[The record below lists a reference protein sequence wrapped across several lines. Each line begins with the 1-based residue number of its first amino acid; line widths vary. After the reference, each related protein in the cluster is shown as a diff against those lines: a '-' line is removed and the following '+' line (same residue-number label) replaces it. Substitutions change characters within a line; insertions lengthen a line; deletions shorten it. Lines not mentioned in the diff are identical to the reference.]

1 MNVNLSLSRPHPL
14 SKILKIIN
22 RGRTFFDLLHGSLY
36 YLISLSQSLSTGINF
51 LSKGSVTKM
60 KFSII
65 WKSSR
70 FSALVVVT
78 TLLLSACSFT
88 EEALWPSLTGED
100 PAGKSV
106 KAQTNKT
113 VSTQQAATSIPK
125 RVATQTQ
132 KIPQTA
138 QPKLGKTNFQPQG
151 VTPGPNTGT
160 FVGKKV
166 TELRGELKRLQMS
179 ISKHNESLQELRAR
193 IVEDSQ
199 RYHNTV
205 AGINTRLQVGTTP
218 GNPILVQQ
226 FNNAGNDL
234 EKISTDTAE
243 LNQLA
248 TAVSSDSTM
257 SAFLSESTRAAF
269 SVSGAVDEDHKQLAI
284 LEDEVN
290 RTVVLIE
297 RLLKE
302 LAEDVRRQ
310 TNYVATERSNLNLL
324 SAGIKGGEIY
334 GASLANQAIV
344 SAAGNSIF
352 QGPARA
358 QNTAGRRPL
367 VVIRFD
373 RPDIPYQQALYAAVS
388 RVLERRPDAVFDLV
402 AVAPNA
408 GGPARIALNSN
419 KAQRFAEGVLRS
431 LIDMGLPPSRVAM
444 SGKTSNDSKTNEV
457 HLYLR

>member
-1 MNVNLSLSRPHPL
+1 
-14 SKILKIIN
+14 
-22 RGRTFFDLLHGSLY
+22 
-36 YLISLSQSLSTGINF
+36 
-51 LSKGSVTKM
+51 M
-60 KFSII
+60 KFSMFPN
-65 WKSSR
+65 SSGFR
-70 FSALVVVT
+70 VAVIGAV
-78 TLLLSACSFT
+78 LLLPACSFT
-88 EEALWPSLTGED
+88 EDALWPSLTGED
-100 PAGKSV
+100 PQGDAAV
-106 KAQTNKT
+106 
-113 VSTQQAATSIPK
+113 TQSQ
-125 RVATQTQ
+125 
-132 KIPQTA
+132 PQTA
-138 QPKLGKTNFQPQG
+138 EAVAGAPVPVAVAQPVLGSTNFQPEG
-151 VTPGPNTGT
+151 VTTGAASGT

-166 TELRGELKRLQMS
+166 TELRSELKRLQVS
-179 ISKHNESLQELRAR
+179 ISRHNATLQQLRAV
-193 IVEDSQ
+193 IVQNSQ
-199 RYHNTV
+199 RYHGTV
-205 AGINTRLQVGTTP
+205 AAINTRLQVGTTP

-226 FNNAGNDL
+226 FNNARGSLEQISND
-234 EKISTDTAE
+234 TGE
-243 LNQLA
+243 LNRLA
-248 TAVSSDSTM
+248 TAVSADSTM

-324 SAGIKGGEIY
+324 SAGIKGGEIF

-358 QNTAGRRPL
+358 QDTTGRRPL

-388 RVLERRPDAVFDLV
+388 RVLESRPGAVFDLV
-402 AVAPNA
+402 AVAPGA

-431 LIDMGLPPSRVAM
+431 LIEMGLPPSRVAM
-444 SGKTSNDSKTNEV
+444 SGKTSAQAKSNEV

>member
-1 MNVNLSLSRPHPL
+1 MNF
-14 SKILKIIN
+14 SKF
-22 RGRTFFDLLHGSLY
+22 R
-36 YLISLSQSLSTGINF
+36 
-51 LSKGSVTKM
+51 
-60 KFSII
+60 
-65 WKSSR
+65 KSSGFR
-70 FSALVVVT
+70 AAIVGAVLI
-78 TLLLSACSFT
+78 LPACSFT

-100 PAGKSV
+100 PAGAP
-106 KAQTNKT
+106 AQAQDGQ
-113 VSTQQAATSIPK
+113 STEQQQAQAAAPAS
-125 RVATQTQ
+125 
-132 KIPQTA
+132 A
-138 QPKLGKTNFQPQG
+138 QPGQPVLGNSNFQPQG
-151 VTPGPNTGT
+151 VTPGASTGT

-166 TELRGELKRLQMS
+166 IELRSELKRLQAS
-179 ISKHNESLQELRAR
+179 ISQHNGGLQQLRAG
-193 IVEDSQ
+193 IVQDSQ
-199 RYHNTV
+199 RYHGAV
-205 AGINTRLQVGTTP
+205 AAINTRLQVGTTP

-226 FNNAGNDL
+226 FNGARGDL
-234 EKISTDTAE
+234 ERISNNTGE
-243 LNQLA
+243 LNRLA
-248 TAVSSDSTM
+248 TAVTSDSTM

-324 SAGIKGGEIY
+324 SAGIKGGEIF

-344 SAAGNSIF
+344 SAAGSSIY

-358 QNTAGRRPL
+358 KDTTGRRPL

-431 LIDMGLPPSRVAM
+431 LIDMGLPPTRVAM
-444 SGKTSNDSKTNEV
+444 SGKTSAQSKSNEV

>member
-1 MNVNLSLSRPHPL
+1 
-14 SKILKIIN
+14 
-22 RGRTFFDLLHGSLY
+22 
-36 YLISLSQSLSTGINF
+36 
-51 LSKGSVTKM
+51 M
-60 KFSII
+60 KFSMFR
-65 WKSSR
+65 KSSGFR
-70 FSALVVVT
+70 VAVIGAV
-78 TLLLSACSFT
+78 LLLPACSFT
-88 EEALWPSLTGED
+88 DDALWPSLTGED
-100 PAGKSV
+100 PQGS
-106 KAQTNKT
+106 
-113 VSTQQAATSIPK
+113 AT
-125 RVATQTQ
+125 ATQSEQEEAAPATF
-132 KIPQTA
+132 
-138 QPKLGKTNFQPQG
+138 QPVLGTTNFQPEG
-151 VTPGPNTGT
+151 VTAGPVSGT

-166 TELRGELKRLQMS
+166 VELRNELKRLQGL
-179 ISKHNESLQELRAR
+179 ISQHNAALQQLRAK
-193 IVEDSQ
+193 IVQNSQ
-199 RYHNTV
+199 SYHTNV
-205 AGINTRLQVGTTP
+205 AAINTRLQVGTTP

-226 FNNAGNDL
+226 FNNARGHLRQISND
-234 EKISTDTAE
+234 TGE

-248 TAVSSDSTM
+248 TAVSADSTM

-302 LAEDVRRQ
+302 LAQDVRRQ
-310 TNYVATERSNLNLL
+310 TNYVATELSNLNLL
-324 SAGIKGGEIY
+324 SAGIKGGESF

-358 QNTAGRRPL
+358 QDTSSRRPL

-373 RPDIPYQQALYAAVS
+373 RPDIPYQQALYTAVS
-388 RVLERRPDAVFDLV
+388 RVLERRPAAVFDLV
-402 AVAPNA
+402 AVAPGT

-431 LIDMGLPPSRVAM
+431 LIEMGLPPARVAM
-444 SGKTSNDSKTNEV
+444 SGKTSAKTKSNEV

>member
-1 MNVNLSLSRPHPL
+1 MNF
-14 SKILKIIN
+14 SKF
-22 RGRTFFDLLHGSLY
+22 R
-36 YLISLSQSLSTGINF
+36 
-51 LSKGSVTKM
+51 
-60 KFSII
+60 
-65 WKSSR
+65 KSSGFR
-70 FSALVVVT
+70 AAIVGAA
-78 TLLLSACSFT
+78 LLLPACSFT

-100 PAGKSV
+100 PAGAP
-106 KAQTNKT
+106 AQAQDGQA
-113 VSTQQAATSIPK
+113 VEQQQAQAPAP
-125 RVATQTQ
+125 VAVG
-132 KIPQTA
+132 
-138 QPKLGKTNFQPQG
+138 QPVFGNSNFQPQG
-151 VTPGPNTGT
+151 VTPGTSTGT

-166 TELRGELKRLQMS
+166 IELRAELKRLQAS
-179 ISKHNESLQELRAR
+179 ISQHNGGLQQLRAG
-193 IVEDSQ
+193 IVQDSQ
-199 RYHNTV
+199 RYHGTV
-205 AGINTRLQVGTTP
+205 AAINTRLQVGTTP

-226 FNNAGNDL
+226 FNNARGDL
-234 EKISTDTAE
+234 ERINNNTGE
-243 LNQLA
+243 LNRLA

-324 SAGIKGGEIY
+324 SAGIKGGEIF

-358 QNTAGRRPL
+358 QDTSDRRPL

-402 AVAPNA
+402 AVAPSV
-408 GGPARIALNSN
+408 GGPARVALNSN

-444 SGKTSNDSKTNEV
+444 SGKTSAQSKSNEV

>member
-1 MNVNLSLSRPHPL
+1 
-14 SKILKIIN
+14 
-22 RGRTFFDLLHGSLY
+22 
-36 YLISLSQSLSTGINF
+36 
-51 LSKGSVTKM
+51 M
-60 KFSII
+60 KFSMFR
-65 WKSSR
+65 KSSGYR
-70 FSALVVVT
+70 AAVIAAV
-78 TLLLSACSFT
+78 LLLPACSFT
-88 EEALWPSLTGED
+88 EDALWPSLTGED
-100 PAGKSV
+100 PKGA
-106 KAQTNKT
+106 
-113 VSTQQAATSIPK
+113 PE
-125 RVATQTQ
+125 ATQSEQEAQAPVLAT
-132 KIPQTA
+132 PATA
-138 QPKLGKTNFQPQG
+138 QPALGTTNFQPEG
-151 VTPGPNTGT
+151 VTSGTASGT

-166 TELRGELKRLQMS
+166 VELRSELKRLQGS
-179 ISKHNESLQELRAR
+179 ISQHNATLQQVRAT
-193 IVEDSQ
+193 IVQNSQ
-199 RYHNTV
+199 RYHGTV
-205 AGINTRLQVGTTP
+205 AAINTRLQVGTTP

-226 FNNAGNDL
+226 FNNARGNL
-234 EKISTDTAE
+234 EQISNDTGE
-243 LNQLA
+243 LNRLA
-248 TAVSSDSTM
+248 TAVSADSTM

-324 SAGIKGGEIY
+324 SAGIKGGEIF

-358 QNTAGRRPL
+358 QDTTGRRPL

-402 AVAPNA
+402 AVAPGA

-431 LIDMGLPPSRVAM
+431 LIDMGLPPTRVAM
-444 SGKTSNDSKTNEV
+444 SGKTSAQSKSNEV

>member
-1 MNVNLSLSRPHPL
+1 MSNG
-14 SKILKIIN
+14 II
-22 RGRTFFDLLHGSLY
+22 
-36 YLISLSQSLSTGINF
+36 F
-51 LSKGSVTKM
+51 LGKGSVAKM
-60 KFSII
+60 KFSTIQ
-65 WKSSR
+65 KSTGFR
-70 FSALVVVT
+70 ALVVTT
-78 TLLLSACSFT
+78 TLLLPACSFT
-88 EEALWPSLTGED
+88 ENALWPSLTGED
-100 PAGKSV
+100 PAGAPAE
-106 KAQTNKT
+106 AQ
-113 VSTQQAATSIPK
+113 SGAAPAQQQAAAAQASTP
-125 RVATQTQ
+125 V
-132 KIPQTA
+132 A
-138 QPKLGKTNFQPQG
+138 QPALGNTNFQPIG
-151 VTPGPNTGT
+151 VTPGASTGT

-166 TELRGELKRLQMS
+166 KELRSELTRLQVS
-179 ISKHNESLQELRAR
+179 ISQHNGSLQQLRAR
-193 IVEDSQ
+193 IVQDSQ
-199 RYHNTV
+199 RYHGTV
-205 AGINTRLQVGTTP
+205 AVINTRLQVGTTP

-226 FNNAGNDL
+226 FNSAGTDL
-234 EKISTDTAE
+234 EKISTNTAE
-243 LNQLA
+243 LNRLA

-302 LAEDVRRQ
+302 LAEDIRRQ

-334 GASLANQAIV
+334 GASLANQAIIA
-344 SAAGNSIF
+344 AAGNSVF
-352 QGPARA
+352 RGPARA
-358 QNTAGRRPL
+358 KDTSGRRPL

-444 SGKTSNDSKTNEV
+444 SGKTSGQSKTNEV

>member
-1 MNVNLSLSRPHPL
+1 
-14 SKILKIIN
+14 
-22 RGRTFFDLLHGSLY
+22 
-36 YLISLSQSLSTGINF
+36 
-51 LSKGSVTKM
+51 M
-60 KFSII
+60 KFSMFPN
-65 WKSSR
+65 SSGLR
-70 FSALVVVT
+70 VAAIGAV
-78 TLLLSACSFT
+78 LLLPACSFT
-88 EEALWPSLTGED
+88 EDALWPSLTGED
-100 PAGKSV
+100 PSEP
-106 KAQTNKT
+106 
-113 VSTQQAATSIPK
+113 AATQS
-125 RVATQTQ
+125 A
-132 KIPQTA
+132 PQTA
-138 QPKLGKTNFQPQG
+138 QVVAATPVPPATVQPVLGTTNFQPDG
-151 VTPGPNTGT
+151 VSSGAASGT

-166 TELRGELKRLQMS
+166 IELRSELKRLQGS
-179 ISKHNESLQELRAR
+179 ISQHNATLQRLRAL
-193 IVEDSQ
+193 IVQNSQ
-199 RYHNTV
+199 RYHGTI
-205 AGINTRLQVGTTP
+205 AAINTRLQVGTTP

-226 FNNAGNDL
+226 FNNARGNL
-234 EKISTDTAE
+234 EQISNDTGE
-243 LNQLA
+243 LNRLA
-248 TAVSSDSTM
+248 TAVSADSTM

-324 SAGIKGGEIY
+324 SAGIKGGEIF

-344 SAAGNSIF
+344 SAAGSSIF

-358 QNTAGRRPL
+358 QDTTGRRPL

-388 RVLERRPDAVFDLV
+388 RVLERRPGAVFDLV
-402 AVAPNA
+402 AVAPGA
-408 GGPARIALNSN
+408 GGPARVALNSN

-431 LIDMGLPPSRVAM
+431 LIEMGLPPSRVAM
-444 SGKTSNDSKTNEV
+444 SGKTSAQAKNNEV

>member
-1 MNVNLSLSRPHPL
+1 
-14 SKILKIIN
+14 
-22 RGRTFFDLLHGSLY
+22 
-36 YLISLSQSLSTGINF
+36 
-51 LSKGSVTKM
+51 M
-60 KFSII
+60 KFSSFR
-65 WKSSR
+65 KSSGFR
-70 FSALVVVT
+70 AAIAGAV
-78 TLLLSACSFT
+78 LLLPACSFT
-88 EEALWPSLTGED
+88 EEALWPSLLTGED
-100 PAGKSV
+100 PAGAPAESRNV
-106 KAQTNKT
+106 QAEE
-113 VSTQQAATSIPK
+113 QQSQAPVAAE
-125 RVATQTQ
+125 
-132 KIPQTA
+132 
-138 QPKLGKTNFQPQG
+138 QPVLGTTNFQPQG
-151 VTPGPNTGT
+151 VTPGASTGT
-160 FVGKKV
+160 FVDKKV
-166 TELRGELKRLQMS
+166 TELRSELKRLQAS
-179 ISKHNESLQELRAR
+179 VSQHNGGLQQLRAR
-193 IVEDSQ
+193 IVQDSR
-199 RYHNTV
+199 RYHDAV
-205 AGINTRLQVGTTP
+205 AAINTRLQVGTTP
-218 GNPILVQQ
+218 GNPILIQQ
-226 FNNAGNDL
+226 FNGARDDL
-234 EKISTDTAE
+234 EQISSNTGE
-243 LNQLA
+243 LNRLA

-257 SAFLSESTRAAF
+257 SAFLSESTRAVF

-358 QNTAGRRPL
+358 KDTTGRRPL

-373 RPDIPYQQALYAAVS
+373 SQNIPYQQALYAAVS
-388 RVLERRPDAVFDLV
+388 RVLERRPDAIFDLV

-408 GGPARIALNSN
+408 GGPARVALNSN

-444 SGKTSNDSKTNEV
+444 SGKTSETSNTNEV

>member
-1 MNVNLSLSRPHPL
+1 MEFSSLR
-14 SKILKIIN
+14 
-22 RGRTFFDLLHGSLY
+22 
-36 YLISLSQSLSTGINF
+36 
-51 LSKGSVTKM
+51 
-60 KFSII
+60 
-65 WKSSR
+65 KSSGFR
-70 FSALVVVT
+70 AAIVGAA
-78 TLLLSACSFT
+78 LLLPACSFT

-100 PAGKSV
+100 PAGAP
-106 KAQTNKT
+106 AQGQEAQA
-113 VSTQQAATSIPK
+113 SDQQQAQAAP
-125 RVATQTQ
+125 A
-132 KIPQTA
+132 A
-138 QPKLGKTNFQPQG
+138 QAPAPAGQPVLGTTNFQPAG
-151 VTPGPNTGT
+151 VTPGASTGT

-166 TELRGELKRLQMS
+166 IELRSELKRLQAS
-179 ISKHNESLQELRAR
+179 ISQHNGSLQQLRAR
-193 IVEDSQ
+193 IVQDSQ
-199 RYHNTV
+199 RYHGTV
-205 AGINTRLQVGTTP
+205 AAINTRLQVGTTP

-226 FNNAGNDL
+226 FNSARGDL
-234 EKISTDTAE
+234 ERISADTGE
-243 LNQLA
+243 LNRLA

-344 SAAGNSIF
+344 SAAGSSIF

-358 QNTAGRRPL
+358 QDTTGRRPL

-408 GGPARIALNSN
+408 GGPARVALNSN

-444 SGKTSNDSKTNEV
+444 SGKTSGTSKANEV

>member
-1 MNVNLSLSRPHPL
+1 M
-14 SKILKIIN
+14 
-22 RGRTFFDLLHGSLY
+22 TFTMFR
-36 YLISLSQSLSTGINF
+36 
-51 LSKGSVTKM
+51 
-60 KFSII
+60 
-65 WKSSR
+65 KSSGFR
-70 FSALVVVT
+70 AAIVSAA
-78 TLLLSACSFT
+78 LLLPACSFT
-88 EEALWPSLTGED
+88 EDALWPSLTGED
-100 PAGKSV
+100 PAGAPEQ
-106 KAQTNKT
+106 AQENQGQEPQMAAAPPP
-113 VSTQQAATSIPK
+113 VVAGSQAPIGT
-125 RVATQTQ
+125 
-132 KIPQTA
+132 
-138 QPKLGKTNFQPQG
+138 TNFQPEG
-151 VTPGPNTGT
+151 VTQGPSTGT

-166 TELRGELKRLQMS
+166 KELRSELTRLQAS
-179 ISKHNESLQELRAR
+179 ISQHNAALQQMRAR
-193 IVEDSQ
+193 IVQDSQ
-199 RYHNTV
+199 KYHGTV
-205 AGINTRLQVGTTP
+205 AAINTRLQVGTTP

-226 FNNAGNDL
+226 FNSARGDL
-234 EKISTDTAE
+234 ERISTDTGE
-243 LNQLA
+243 LNRLA

-358 QNTAGRRPL
+358 QDTTGRRPL

-402 AVAPNA
+402 AVAPSV
-408 GGPARIALNSN
+408 GGPARVALNSN

-444 SGKTSNDSKTNEV
+444 SGKTSEASKNNEV

>member
-1 MNVNLSLSRPHPL
+1 
-14 SKILKIIN
+14 
-22 RGRTFFDLLHGSLY
+22 
-36 YLISLSQSLSTGINF
+36 
-51 LSKGSVTKM
+51 M
-60 KFSII
+60 KFSMFR
-65 WKSSR
+65 KSSGYR
-70 FSALVVVT
+70 AAVIAAV
-78 TLLLSACSFT
+78 LLLPACSFT
-88 EEALWPSLTGED
+88 EDALWPSLTGED
-100 PAGKSV
+100 PKGA
-106 KAQTNKT
+106 
-113 VSTQQAATSIPK
+113 PE
-125 RVATQTQ
+125 ATQSEQEAQAPVLAT
-132 KIPQTA
+132 PATA
-138 QPKLGKTNFQPQG
+138 QPALGTTNFQPEG
-151 VTPGPNTGT
+151 VTSGTASGT

-166 TELRGELKRLQMS
+166 VELRSELKRLQGS
-179 ISKHNESLQELRAR
+179 ISQHNATLQQVRAT
-193 IVEDSQ
+193 IVQNSQ
-199 RYHNTV
+199 RYHGTV
-205 AGINTRLQVGTTP
+205 AAINTRLQVGTTP

-226 FNNAGNDL
+226 FNNARGNL
-234 EKISTDTAE
+234 EQISNDTGE
-243 LNQLA
+243 LNRLA
-248 TAVSSDSTM
+248 TAVSADSTM

-324 SAGIKGGEIY
+324 SAGIKGGEIF

-358 QNTAGRRPL
+358 QDTTGRRPL

-402 AVAPNA
+402 AVAPGA

-431 LIDMGLPPSRVAM
+431 LIEMGLPPSRVAM
-444 SGKTSNDSKTNEV
+444 SGKTSAQTKSNEV
-457 HLYLR
+457 HLYLKSANLTCMTK

>member
-1 MNVNLSLSRPHPL
+1 MNF
-14 SKILKIIN
+14 SKF
-22 RGRTFFDLLHGSLY
+22 R
-36 YLISLSQSLSTGINF
+36 
-51 LSKGSVTKM
+51 
-60 KFSII
+60 
-65 WKSSR
+65 KSSGFR
-70 FSALVVVT
+70 AAIVSAAM
-78 TLLLSACSFT
+78 LLPACSFT
-88 EEALWPSLTGED
+88 EDALWPSLTGED
-100 PAGKSV
+100 PAGAPAEAQSQQTADPQI
-106 KAQTNKT
+106 AQTT
-113 VSTQQAATSIPK
+113 VPAPAAAGQPVLGTS
-125 RVATQTQ
+125 
-132 KIPQTA
+132 
-138 QPKLGKTNFQPQG
+138 NFQPAG
-151 VTPGPNTGT
+151 VTPGASTGT

-166 TELRGELKRLQMS
+166 IELRAELKRLQAS
-179 ISKHNESLQELRAR
+179 ISQHNGGLQQLRAR
-193 IVEDSQ
+193 IVQDSQ
-199 RYHNTV
+199 RYHGTV
-205 AGINTRLQVGTTP
+205 AAINTRLQVGTTP

-226 FNNAGNDL
+226 FNSARSDL
-234 EKISTDTAE
+234 ERISTNTGE
-243 LNQLA
+243 LNRLA

-324 SAGIKGGEIY
+324 SAGIKDGEIF

-358 QNTAGRRPL
+358 QDTTGRRPL

-408 GGPARIALNSN
+408 GGPARVALNSN

-431 LIDMGLPPSRVAM
+431 LIEMGLPPSRVAM
-444 SGKTSNDSKTNEV
+444 SGKTSAQSKSNEV

>member
-1 MNVNLSLSRPHPL
+1 MRS
-14 SKILKIIN
+14 
-22 RGRTFFDLLHGSLY
+22 
-36 YLISLSQSLSTGINF
+36 
-51 LSKGSVTKM
+51 
-60 KFSII
+60 
-65 WKSSR
+65 
-70 FSALVVVT
+70 
-78 TLLLSACSFT
+78 
-88 EEALWPSLTGED
+88 
-100 PAGKSV
+100 
-106 KAQTNKT
+106 
-113 VSTQQAATSIPK
+113 
-125 RVATQTQ
+125 
-132 KIPQTA
+132 
-138 QPKLGKTNFQPQG
+138 
-151 VTPGPNTGT
+151 
-160 FVGKKV
+160 
-166 TELRGELKRLQMS
+166 ELKRLQGS
-179 ISKHNESLQELRAR
+179 ISQHNATLQQVRAT
-193 IVEDSQ
+193 IVQNSQ
-199 RYHNTV
+199 RYHGTV
-205 AGINTRLQVGTTP
+205 AAINTRLQVGTTP

-226 FNNAGNDL
+226 FNNARGNL
-234 EKISTDTAE
+234 EQISNDTGE
-243 LNQLA
+243 LNRLA
-248 TAVSSDSTM
+248 TAVSADSTM

-324 SAGIKGGEIY
+324 SAGIKGGEIF

-358 QNTAGRRPL
+358 QDTTGRRPL

-402 AVAPNA
+402 AVAPGA

-431 LIDMGLPPSRVAM
+431 LIEMGLPPSRVAM
-444 SGKTSNDSKTNEV
+444 SGKTSAQTKSNEV